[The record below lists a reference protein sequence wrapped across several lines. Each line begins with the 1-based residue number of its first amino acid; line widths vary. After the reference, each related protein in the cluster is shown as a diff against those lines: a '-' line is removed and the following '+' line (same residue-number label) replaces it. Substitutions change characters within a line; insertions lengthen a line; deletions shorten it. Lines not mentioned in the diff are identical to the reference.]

1 MDYLAKWPE
10 VFPTPE
16 QTTLTIAKLLVEQV
30 ISRHGV
36 PVELLSDRGSAFLS
50 HLMKEVCQLLGIH
63 RVNTTAYHPQ
73 TDGLV
78 ERFNRTLIDM
88 LAKRVERN
96 GNDWDTQLPY
106 VLFAYRASLQESTG
120 ESPFFLM
127 HGRDPRLPTELLMDS
142 HLFDTRLTLTL
153 TKVKLL
159 PDLKMLGSW
168 PRLM

>member
-30 ISRHGV
+30 ISHHGV

-106 VLFAYRASLQESTG
+106 VLFAYRASL
-120 ESPFFLM
+120 
-127 HGRDPRLPTELLMDS
+127 
-142 HLFDTRLTLTL
+142 
-153 TKVKLL
+153 
-159 PDLKMLGSW
+159 
-168 PRLM
+168 